1 MSSENSV
8 VPSWTA
14 QSFHLHIRSWR
25 VIRDQ
30 LCPLADS
37 ADVFSYINAPSVVLR
52 CQHCPILDLANVFP
66 YIYVPWSLQTITL
79 SLTCIRQRRRFFFLH
94 TYMYPEKSSEISV
107 VPYQTAQTFSHT
119 YMCPVPLRV
128 LGDQRCPFMD
138 SADVITHVC
147 TLKISQSV
155 VPNQTQ
161 QTL

>member
-66 YIYVPWSLQTITL
+66 YIYVPWRLQTITL
-79 SLTCIRQRRRFFFLH
+79 SLTCIRQRRRFFF
-94 TYMYPEKSSEISV
+94 TYIY
-107 VPYQTAQTFSHT
+107 VPWG
-119 YMCPVPLRV
+119 V
-128 LGDQRCPFMD
+128 LWDQRCPLPD
-138 SADVITHVC
+138 SADVFTYIYVPC
-147 TLKISQSV
+147 TIESPRRSALSLYGQRRRYYTRVYPEDISERC
-155 VPNQTQ
+155 P
-161 QTL
+161 